1 MAYSYYRDRDE
12 FIVKMTKAGLDIE
25 AIRALLRLAT
35 TIQRLAVAQCNG
47 DYPADNG
54 QRETEACPTCERHW
68 APESLKKHSALGP
81 GKHCED
87 CRAEARL
94 PVLLEGTGWKA
105 VTAGD
110 PRGYTLKLYRADST
124 PENRSNGTAPF
135 VGVPA
140 RER

>member
-54 QRETEACPTCERHW
+54 QRETEA
-68 APESLKKHSALGP
+68 
-81 GKHCED
+81 
-87 CRAEARL
+87 
-94 PVLLEGTGWKA
+94 
-105 VTAGD
+105 
-110 PRGYTLKLYRADST
+110 
-124 PENRSNGTAPF
+124 
-135 VGVPA
+135 
-140 RER
+140 